1 MHIPHQHSQ
10 GIYYY
15 PPYQQTTSIPLKF
28 SQSHSNHQIMY
39 RT

>member
-1 MHIPHQHSQ
+1 MHIPHQHPQ

-15 PPYQQTTSIPLKF
+15 PPYQQTTSIPLQS
-28 SQSHSNHQIMY
+28 SQSHSTHQILY